1 MIQDWV
7 GKRAIGSR
15 VVKLSVIIENNITN
29 RIIQQMVENK
39 CWDMEEHAQKPAGG
53 PLGRPHGIT
62 AAILVCAGE
71 PPAIQSYFL
80 GTMTSMP
87 PT

>member
-15 VVKLSVIIENNITN
+15 AVKLFVINRNNITK
-29 RIIQQMVENK
+29 RIIQQTVENK
-39 CWDMEEHAQKPAGG
+39 CWDMEEHALKPAGG
-53 PLGRPHGIT
+53 PLGRPYGIT
-62 AAILVCAGE
+62 ATILVCAGK

>member
-1 MIQDWV
+1 
-7 GKRAIGSR
+7 
-15 VVKLSVIIENNITN
+15 
-29 RIIQQMVENK
+29 MVENK

-53 PLGRPHGIT
+53 PLGRPYGIT
-62 AAILVCAGE
+62 ATILVCAGE
-71 PPAIQSYFL
+71 PPAIQSYLL